1 MLHVGQYREGRRD
14 LADRADGE
22 PRRSYRARRRGG
34 RHRAGPRRS
43 ARPVAEAARAQ
54 DHRELRAPGLPADA
68 RGLLRARVARELR
81 QAHAAS
87 ARRVAVVAR
96 ALRAHG
102 LDEGLSLSGAEWG
115 VRRACAPA
123 APSFC
128 RFVLCRFRAACAA
141 GGSNHAATPAAA
153 RTRRAC
159 IGTVERLSC
168 GFKFTR
174 GQA

>member
-1 MLHVGQYREGRRD
+1 MLYVGQYREGRRD

-96 ALRAHG
+96 ALRAHR
-102 LDEGLSLSGAEWG
+102 LDEGLSLTGAEWG

-123 APSFC
+123 APLIC
-128 RFVLCRFRAACAA
+128 RCRAACAA